1 MVTVS
6 STKTNALPVNSYKN
20 FSVPNWAIARVG
32 ARMKVGPVKV
42 AQMVGPVKV
51 AQVVGPVKVAQV
63 VGPAKV
69 AQVALIAKPCELP
82 C

>member
-42 AQMVGPVKV
+42 AQ
-51 AQVVGPVKVAQV
+51 VVGPVKVAQV